1 MENEFIEPP
10 LKNMKPLYESTV
22 LKILTCAMPSAIALT
37 GCSDG
42 TNNLLVK
49 PEANADGNYNIL
61 FITVDQ
67 EAYMESY
74 PQGSDYV
81 ARERLRK
88 IGTTFEKHYACSNV
102 STSSRSVIYTGRHV
116 TETHMMDNTNLTCQ
130 PNMSK
135 DLKTVGDMMREA
147 GYYAAY
153 KGKWHISE
161 GDTSLEEYGFS
172 DWTEGGM
179 YGSPLEGFHEDETI
193 AKRAC
198 DWLETKGKGLNAS
211 GKSFFLAVNFINPHD
226 IMFFNE
232 TASGTFGQATT
243 APNTPLYQKTYP
255 TPVPSTWNEPLDKE
269 GRPSVHKGYHDSW
282 EKATGPTPSSEK
294 EWKSFRDY
302 YFNCIKDCDNQCN
315 LLLEYLEKNDLM
327 KNTVIIFT
335 SDHGELMG
343 EHGLKGKAGNMYE
356 NNIHVPLMIYHP
368 EYPGGRSC
376 NHVTSHLDLAPT
388 FVDLA
393 TDDDA
398 EKKKIADGIK
408 GYSLM
413 PAVKNPAA
421 DVRNGQGALFV
432 YDMISMMDEDMVSIP
447 VSESTVDIRVD
458 LEKKGYLRG
467 IITADYKFARYFSPL
482 HFNTPTEIDA
492 LYAQNEV
499 ELYRMGSDETENLA
513 WPKGNNKELVE
524 EYNDKLNAIIKREIG
539 IDDGRETEFFR
550 GGLMKYAR

>member
-172 DWTEGGM
+172 DWT
-179 YGSPLEGFHEDETI
+179 
-193 AKRAC
+193 
-198 DWLETKGKGLNAS
+198 
-211 GKSFFLAVNFINPHD
+211 
-226 IMFFNE
+226 
-232 TASGTFGQATT
+232 
-243 APNTPLYQKTYP
+243 
-255 TPVPSTWNEPLDKE
+255 
-269 GRPSVHKGYHDSW
+269 
-282 EKATGPTPSSEK
+282 
-294 EWKSFRDY
+294 
-302 YFNCIKDCDNQCN
+302 
-315 LLLEYLEKNDLM
+315 
-327 KNTVIIFT
+327 
-335 SDHGELMG
+335 
-343 EHGLKGKAGNMYE
+343 
-356 NNIHVPLMIYHP
+356 
-368 EYPGGRSC
+368 
-376 NHVTSHLDLAPT
+376 
-388 FVDLA
+388 
-393 TDDDA
+393 
-398 EKKKIADGIK
+398 
-408 GYSLM
+408 
-413 PAVKNPAA
+413 
-421 DVRNGQGALFV
+421 
-432 YDMISMMDEDMVSIP
+432 
-447 VSESTVDIRVD
+447 
-458 LEKKGYLRG
+458 
-467 IITADYKFARYFSPL
+467 
-482 HFNTPTEIDA
+482 
-492 LYAQNEV
+492 
-499 ELYRMGSDETENLA
+499 
-513 WPKGNNKELVE
+513 
-524 EYNDKLNAIIKREIG
+524 
-539 IDDGRETEFFR
+539 
-550 GGLMKYAR
+550 